1 MSWIDGTTEFKC
13 EKRHSAKITSSTYR
27 FRKKG
32 FNRYGEEAKALCSMS
47 SINILAMTADVEQRT
62 LATSMVKPLLWK
74 RYVDNVISAVSGN
87 EKKNQHGP

>member
-1 MSWIDGTTEFKC
+1 
-13 EKRHSAKITSSTYR
+13 
-27 FRKKG
+27 
-32 FNRYGEEAKALCSMS
+32 MS

-62 LATSMVKPLLWK
+62 LATSMVKLLLWK